1 MNNVSDYF
9 PDLTPWQIEKF
20 DAMPDLYQLWNGQIN
35 VISRKDMDQFF
46 VRHLLHSL
54 TIAKKF
60 SFSPGVKILDIG
72 TGGGFPGIPL
82 AIMYPE
88 TEFWLVDSVNKKTIV
103 AENVREALGLDNVVV
118 INERVETLQEHFDFI
133 VSRAVAPL
141 PKLIGWTKH
150 LLLKGFDRDA
160 ENGYICLKG
169 GDLEEEIKESKSKC
183 LTFLLSDIF
192 NDPFFETKKM
202 LYLPKSGLGKRG

>member
-1 MNNVSDYF
+1 MKSVTDFFS
-9 PDLTPWQIEKF
+9 DLTPWQIEKF
-20 DAMPDLYQLWNGQIN
+20 NQLPALYDEWNSQIN

-46 VRHLLHSL
+46 ERHLLHSL

-60 SFSPGVKILDIG
+60 KFSPGVKILDIG

-103 AENVREALGLDNVVV
+103 AENVREALQLENVVV

-150 LLLKGFDRDA
+150 LLLKGFDRDT

-169 GDLEEEIKESKSKC
+169 GDLDAEIKESKSKC
-183 LTFLLSDIF
+183 RTFLLSEIF
-192 NDPFFETKKM
+192 EDPFFETKKM
-202 LYLPKSGLGKRG
+202 LYLPKSGLGKRV